1 MKEKTRKKKQARLT
15 VLRWLRAQNL
25 SVTWQVGNAGLIKLY
40 NGLACTSCKTIRECA
55 AHLNPKAFAIVD
67 RKPKAKAQPKQ
78 KPDKIRSFYKSVEWK
93 RLRYDVLAANDGR
106 CELCGAGKHHGATL
120 SVDHIKPLRLHWD
133 RRLDRSNLQVLC
145 GSCNQGKGNRDDTD
159 WREPSLKVLMGEAM
173 K

>member
-1 MKEKTRKKKQARLT
+1 MKIKTKKKKQARQT

-25 SVTWQVGNAGLIKLY
+25 SVTWQVSNVGLVKLY
-40 NGLACTSCKTIRECA
+40 NGLACTSCGTIRECA
-55 AHLNPKAFAIVD
+55 AHLNPKAFAIAHVPP
-67 RKPKAKAQPKQ
+67 KP
-78 KPDKIRSFYKSVEWK
+78 KPDKITAFYRSAEWK
-93 RLRYDVLAANDGR
+93 RVRYDVLAANDGR

-120 SVDHIKPLRLHWD
+120 NVDHIKPLRLHWS

-159 WREPSLKVLMGEAM
+159 WREPSLRVLMGEGM